1 MPLNSLTLKPRFGS
15 DFVDLVPHGKQ
26 FTDHFQN
33 AYPSSYKGQGN
44 NVRIIHIYNSEVLI
58 DTIVDNLPNDISVHL
73 KGQDRNESGKVAW
86 YSELNLN
93 GIIRSRGYKEGT
105 FRVCV
110 YYLDRR
116 WEQIKLNISEI
127 SSDRTEIRIVPKI
140 SANAYNLPQDR
151 QKLFNYANQVNLWWG
166 GDANAS
172 QHNAIPNSWRN
183 GGNPA
188 IFPQANF
195 EEFGNF
201 VIGLGGNFANLGTV
215 TNMKV
220 SGWNQLPST
229 DQQTI
234 MVGGQPTQT
243 QVSYGPTAGVANP
256 GIPDDSSKLIPVT
269 TLTVTDS
276 RGVTTGGATRV
287 IKGLAENGFMG
298 LNTYTEREDSS
309 ILIKTLY
316 PIEASIRENTEAQ
329 LGFLWTEPREI
340 NIKLEKASDRIIG
353 HTILAPADFSN
364 KTHKVTEGDFETW
377 DSLLS
382 SSVDTKQEV
391 LDSLFSSSGVDQ
403 ANLNIDYRKFDNFIH
418 FSSAEERLKN
428 FKFKLQLLEY
438 YEDKL
443 TTLKSAG
450 SANSYWSL
458 QNVIDYK
465 SKKSKIVNGLDGYE
479 KYLYYTSG
487 SGFHG
492 QTPFDKDVVFLDN
505 KKDYPVA
512 SWPKSNL
519 RQPYELYSV
528 TASTA
533 TDWYDGMITSASLY
547 DGLNEHNLEKLVP
560 EHIQTDPLNENYF
573 TFVNM
578 VGQHFDTLYNYV
590 DHLTKYNK
598 RTEHIYDGI
607 PKELVY
613 DALKSY
619 GWEPT
624 EGFNLED
631 LFSYKLGKSVEGG
644 FLGKGL
650 GDMSLANSSGQDV
663 YGEEMKNP
671 FIVASIQSQQA
682 GSQSFYDIPS
692 PASES
697 ITKEEVTKEQ
707 WKRILNNLPHLG
719 QTKGS
724 ERSIRAL
731 INTYGMPPS
740 ILRIKEYGGI
750 AKSGS
755 AGQLLPR
762 DSFKYSLNFKGQE
775 QLKTP
780 WARIS
785 SDYHPNSTRVKPN
798 PLEFRFNTSYPEH
811 QLIVFSSGSSYL
823 NRMSDTWAV
832 ELEAHESAS
841 TTTSGFYKYGKL
853 NTYIWAQNHG
863 ESGDRMWMSASTEY
877 MPLFDNDWWNVQVG
891 LKYAPYQS
899 PIDLGEN
906 DNQLKL
912 LVAKAAD
919 YGNGRITHSGSSE
932 TGRFIFESVWSSPTG
947 NDTTSQI
954 PDYLFWGN
962 SLNEQ
967 SIPGVPVV
975 TGSIVPPESSS
986 TSGGFGQG
994 TGYLHWG
1001 YSGSIQEIRYWTLE
1015 GTDSDELTKDG
1026 FLPTAAWENHVR
1038 DPLSI
1043 ESQYYTSSYNELNRR
1058 WPLGANGQKVAIGPS
1073 TLGIGEAVVGQ
1084 SSYFEVAGIIGID
1097 SDHPKGQISGVH
1109 GDWQTSE
1116 YANPYYASASG
1127 FRGTSADWSPE
1138 EERMFTMMPEIIGAS
1153 AIGDKIRIDDNIVSG
1168 SLNLYESIQSSSL
1181 NLASKDSNILGVYFS
1196 PNDMID
1202 IDIARQ
1208 IGGTKFGDFVG
1219 DPNDT
1224 RSGSYASL
1232 RGAQYE
1238 YWRKYKTSP
1247 QFGHYMNAIKFFDEG
1262 LFGQIE
1268 KLLPAR
1274 VNSHLG
1280 VMIKPNLLER
1290 PKFKAMPSETVELV
1304 MYTASTGPNLR
1315 PKITGYHSAD
1325 MGRATGSHS
1334 ANLVRFTQQST
1345 YGIGSAA
1352 IGTTFQVQPYGVF
1365 DAHGVSIDK
1374 TSEQV
1379 IGSVSSNI
1387 NVRSSFGRNINAETL
1402 FETPSY
1408 ITSKSGYFL
1417 IGETTSDDV
1426 PYFHSQR
1433 TSFKYQKTVF
1443 KISSSI
1449 SPLTGLAISTVQSSS
1464 ELKTD
1469 KVDTFPIA
1477 YENLIHKGVTHGITN
1492 YEIGGELTLAHDA
1505 SLAGKGL
1512 RDETFN
1518 VVEVVITAADD
1529 LFPDDLPLTDLGMGG
1544 GYTIGGVGNEFIEL
1558 NFPESLLEDPSVG
1571 SGLGTYGCTD
1581 PGACNYNPLATN
1593 SDGYCLYAPNP
1604 LCPGVVLTE
1613 PIQGCTQPGALN
1625 YYCNFQDC
1633 PNGIIPHQVQE
1644 DGTCQFAPEAVVG
1657 GCTDPLA
1664 INYDYNAT
1672 VETGF
1677 CQYETIYEEPDPIV
1691 YPDLPIYGCPD
1702 PAATNYNAQTQI
1714 DNGSCQYDY
1723 AALGCADYDNLPP
1736 NDQSWLCAACGQGTV
1751 PEELIALCACCSAGP
1766 ISDPY
1771 SYIVDPV
1778 ENFIIPDDINYEYPE
1793 DDGGGR
1799 DDDKPYTDTFGNENV
1814 SSVDDSPKPYTDTF
1828 GNQNVSP
1835 IDGNPDPDPGGGG
1848 RGSGGSSGGGSGR

>member
-15 DFVDLVPHGKQ
+15 DLVNLVPHGKQ
-26 FTDHFQN
+26 FTDHFSN
-33 AYPSSYKGQGN
+33 AYPSTYKGQGQ
-44 NVRIIHIYNSEVLI
+44 NVRIIHIYSSEVLI
-58 DTIVDNLPNDISVHL
+58 DTIVTLLPLDMTSHL
-73 KGQDRNESGKVAW
+73 KGQSRSVTGKVGW

-93 GIIRSRGYKEGT
+93 AIIRGRGYKEGT
-105 FRVCV
+105 FKVCI

-127 SSDRTEIRIVPKI
+127 SSDRTEIRIVPQI
-140 SANAYNLPQDR
+140 PANAYNLPQDR
-151 QKLFNYANQVNLWWG
+151 NKLFNYANQINLWWT
-166 GDANAS
+166 GDGNAG
-172 QHNAIPNSWRN
+172 QHNSIPNSWRN

-188 IFPQANF
+188 IFPKNNF

-220 SGWNQLPST
+220 SGWNQLPSIS
-229 DQQTI
+229 QQTLMI
-234 MVGGQPTQT
+234 GGEPTQT
-243 QVSYGPTAGVANP
+243 QVPYKPTEGVANP
-256 GIPDDSSKLIPVT
+256 GIPDDNSRLIPVT
-269 TLTVTDS
+269 VPIITDG
-276 RGVTTGGATRV
+276 RGVTTGGETRV
-287 IKGLAENGFMG
+287 FNGAPDGFMS
-298 LNTYTEREDSS
+298 LASYITKEDAS
-309 ILIKTLY
+309 IIVKTLY

-340 NIKLEKASDRIIG
+340 NVKLLKASTRLVG

-364 KTHKVTEGDFETW
+364 KTHKVTEGDYETW

-438 YEDKL
+438 YDSKL

-450 SANSYWSL
+450 SANSYWSV

-465 SKKSKIVNGLDGYE
+465 SKKGKILNGLDGYE
-479 KYLYYTSG
+479 KYLYYSSG

-492 QTPFDKDVVFLDN
+492 QTPYDEGVVFLDN

-560 EHIQTDPLNENYF
+560 EHIQTDPLNKNYF

-578 VGQHFDTLYNYV
+578 IGQHFDTLYNYV

-598 RTEHIYDGI
+598 RTEYIYDGI
-607 PKELVY
+607 PKELIY
-613 DALKSY
+613 NALKSY

-644 FLGKGL
+644 FLGQGL
-650 GDMSLANSSGQDV
+650 GNMSLANSSGQDI

-671 FIVASIQSQQA
+671 FIVSSIQSQQP

-762 DSFKYSLNFKGQE
+762 DTFKYSLNFKGQE

-780 WARIS
+780 WGRINGA
-785 SDYHPNSTRVKPN
+785 YHPSNINSKPN

-811 QLIVFSSGSSYL
+811 QLIVFSSGSADD
-823 NRMSDTWAV
+823 NVQSDTWAV

-853 NTYIWAQNHG
+853 NTYIWAANHG
-863 ESGDRMWMSASTEY
+863 ESGTRMWMSASTEY

-891 LKYAPYQS
+891 LKYAPYQAA
-899 PIDLGEN
+899 DNLGTN

-932 TGRFIFESVWSSPTG
+932 TGRFLFESVWSSP
-947 NDTTSQI
+947 SSFSPQL

-967 SIPGVPVV
+967 SIPAVPVV
-975 TGSIVPPESSS
+975 TGSVVPAASSS

-1015 GTDSDELTKDG
+1015 GTDSDQLTKDG
-1026 FLPTAAWENHVR
+1026 FLPTAAWENHIR

-1058 WPLGANGQKVAIGPS
+1058 WPLGANGQKVTIGPS

-1084 SSYFEVAGIIGID
+1084 SSYFEVAGIVGIE
-1097 SDHPKGQISGVH
+1097 SDHPKGQISGED
-1109 GDWQTSE
+1109 GDWIDAAD
-1116 YANPYYASASG
+1116 ANPYYASASG

-1168 SLNLYESIQSSSL
+1168 SLDLYKSIQSSSL

-1202 IDIARQ
+1202 VDIARQ

-1290 PKFKAMPSETVELV
+1290 PKFKAIPSETIELV
-1304 MYTASTGPNLR
+1304 MYTASTARNFR
-1315 PKITGYHSAD
+1315 PKITAYHSAD
-1325 MGRATGSHS
+1325 MGSATGSHS
-1334 ANLVRFTQQST
+1334 ANIVRFTQQTT
-1345 YGIGSAA
+1345 YSIGNAA
-1352 IGTTFQVQPYGVF
+1352 IGTTFQVQPYGIF
-1365 DAHGVSIDK
+1365 DAHGVSVDR

-1379 IGSVSSNI
+1379 MGSVASNI
-1387 NVRSSFGRNINAETL
+1387 NVRTKFGRNINNKSL

-1408 ITSKSGYFL
+1408 ITSKSGHFL
-1417 IGETTSDDV
+1417 VGETTSEDI
-1426 PYFHSQR
+1426 PYVHSQR
-1433 TSFKYQKTVF
+1433 TSFKYSKTVF

-1464 ELKTD
+1464 EVKTQKID
-1469 KVDTFPIA
+1469 NFPIA
-1477 YENLIHKGVTHGITN
+1477 YENLIHTGVTHGITN

-1505 SLAGKGL
+1505 SLVGKGL

-1518 VVEVVITAADD
+1518 VVEVVLTSGDD

-1544 GYTIGGVGNEFIEL
+1544 GYTLGGVGNEFIEL

-1581 PGACNYNPLATN
+1581 PGACNYNALATN
-1593 SDGYCLYAPNP
+1593 SDGYCLYPGNP
-1604 LCPGVVLTE
+1604 LCPGVILTS
-1613 PIQGCTQPGALN
+1613 PIQGCTQPGAFN
-1625 YYCNFQDC
+1625 YYCEFNDC
-1633 PNGIIPHQVQE
+1633 PFGIIPQQVEE
-1644 DGTCQFAPEAVVG
+1644 DGSCQFAPEQVVG

-1664 INYDYNAT
+1664 QNYDYMAT
-1672 VETGF
+1672 VEIGN
-1677 CQYETIYEEPDPIV
+1677 CQYETIYEEPEPIE

-1702 PAATNYNAQTQI
+1702 PSATNYNAQTQI
-1714 DNGSCQYDY
+1714 DNGSCQYNY
-1723 AALGCADYDNLPP
+1723 AALGCMDYDGLIPAE
-1736 NDQSWLCAACGQGTV
+1736 QTWLCAACGQGTV
-1751 PEELIALCACCSAGP
+1751 PQEIIHLCACCPAVDLPPEESIFDKFTGNND
-1766 ISDPY
+1766 ISFEY
-1771 SYIVDPV
+1771 S
-1778 ENFIIPDDINYEYPE
+1778 DDNS
-1793 DDGGGR
+1793 GGR
-1799 DDDKPYTDTFGNENV
+1799 DDDDTKPFTDSFGNENV
-1814 SSVDDSPKPYTDTF
+1814 SSINDSPGPGRDPDQVDNFNNTDSF
-1828 GNQNVSP
+1828 GDQVSP
-1835 IDGNPDPDPGGGG
+1835 LDGQPDPDTGGGG
-1848 RGSGGSSGGGSGR
+1848 RG